1 MPTASALHDFSTALH
16 GRLIRPTDAE
26 YDSARRVWNGMID
39 RRPALIAQCADEQDV
54 VQAVNFARTEKL
66 LVAVRG
72 GGHNVAGLGTCDGG
86 LVIDL
91 SPMHG
96 VSVDPNARTARVQG
110 GATWGAVDAAA
121 QAHGLATTGG
131 LVSTTGVAGL
141 TLSGGIGWLMRKHGL
156 TLDNLLAVE
165 LVTADGRQLRASAA
179 ENAELFWA
187 LRGGGGNFGIVT
199 SFSFQLH
206 PVGPIIYGGAMFY
219 PVRQARE
226 LLAFYGRWAATLP
239 DELTTMAVLL
249 TAPPEPFMPPALVGT
264 PMIAFPMCYLGAPE
278 RGAEIVTA
286 LRDFATPAVDV
297 VGPMPYLVLQGMFD
311 AGAPKGIMAYW
322 KTEYLPALGEAA
334 IRTLV
339 EHAGGM
345 GAPFTQVHIHHLGG
359 AISRVP
365 DDTTA
370 AGHREI
376 PFVINAVAAWMD
388 PAETER
394 QIGWSRGL
402 AQAIRPY
409 AAGPQYLNFLGDE
422 GAERVRAAYGEK
434 TYERLAKVKRSYDP
448 ENLFRLN
455 QNILPAAR

>member
-239 DELTTMAVLL
+239 
-249 TAPPEPFMPPALVGT
+249 
-264 PMIAFPMCYLGAPE
+264 
-278 RGAEIVTA
+278 
-286 LRDFATPAVDV
+286 
-297 VGPMPYLVLQGMFD
+297 
-311 AGAPKGIMAYW
+311 
-322 KTEYLPALGEAA
+322 
-334 IRTLV
+334 
-339 EHAGGM
+339 
-345 GAPFTQVHIHHLGG
+345 
-359 AISRVP
+359 
-365 DDTTA
+365 
-370 AGHREI
+370 
-376 PFVINAVAAWMD
+376 
-388 PAETER
+388 
-394 QIGWSRGL
+394 
-402 AQAIRPY
+402 
-409 AAGPQYLNFLGDE
+409 
-422 GAERVRAAYGEK
+422 
-434 TYERLAKVKRSYDP
+434 
-448 ENLFRLN
+448 
-455 QNILPAAR
+455 